1 VNFIIKSESTS
12 ASLSKI
18 IHDTPQQPGQ
28 LKMFEADRFA
38 ARILQEGNSGYA
50 GFAAA
55 RLLQDAPELHERYGA
70 KALAGW
76 KDNLSHRLE
85 EISIALDTGHSE
97 FLMADIKWER
107 LSFQAREFPE
117 SDLAMGL
124 DSLACVLGESLPEKA
139 QKSVLNLL
147 DEARRSFDT
156 PVLPTNSYLDPA
168 QPAHRHAM
176 KFMQSALDGDVRK
189 AVADLRSL
197 ATGDTGPIGV
207 AQDIIVP
214 AQREIGRMWH
224 NAEATICEEHLV
236 TEACLQA
243 LIAISHSCETKP
255 ANGKT
260 VMLASV
266 AGNQHDL
273 GIRLLALDFQLEG
286 WRSINLGTDM
296 PAKEMKAAAL
306 KYQPDL
312 VILSAALSVQLPALE
327 QAVACIK
334 DALAE
339 KAFILIGGRALSG
352 LDKEARLFG
361 ANATGT
367 SLEQARD
374 IGQRLLAGMNP
385 G

>member
-1 VNFIIKSESTS
+1 MKMSRLVTAAVATLMGSRVI
-12 ASLSKI
+12 
-18 IHDTPQQPGQ
+18 GQ
-28 LKMFEADRFA
+28 V
-38 ARILQEGNSGYA
+38 S
-50 GFAAA
+50 
-55 RLLQDAPELHERYGA
+55 
-70 KALAGW
+70 ALATA
-76 KDNLSHRLE
+76 SATTR
-85 EISIALDTGHSE
+85 AV
-97 FLMADIKWER
+97 MAQLR
-107 LSFQAREFPE
+107 ART
-117 SDLAMGL
+117 
-124 DSLACVLGESLPEKA
+124 V
-139 QKSVLNLL
+139 V
-147 DEARRSFDT
+147 
-156 PVLPTNSYLDPA
+156 
-168 QPAHRHAM
+168 
-176 KFMQSALDGDVRK
+176 
-189 AVADLRSL
+189 
-197 ATGDTGPIGV
+197 
-207 AQDIIVP
+207 
-214 AQREIGRMWH
+214 
-224 NAEATICEEHLV
+224 
-236 TEACLQA
+236 
-243 LIAISHSCETKP
+243 KP

-260 VMLASV
+260 LVTSAV